1 MKNVIHEAFAT
12 CECCGRP
19 IYEDDRYVADIEGVC
34 YFCGECAAEA
44 AQYEDNVTRELYGDA
59 E

>member
-1 MKNVIHEAFAT
+1 MNKKLSEAFAT
-12 CECCGRP
+12 CEFCGRP
-19 IYEDDRYVADIEGVC
+19 IHEDDNYVADIEDAC

-44 AQYEDNVTRELYGDA
+44 AQYEDNVKRELYGDA